1 MAFFNLFKEKIIE
14 PVIHENEQGL
24 TLLDGVHILINC
36 NKVKLDGTAIVLE
49 SHNSNYDL
57 VKGKT
62 KIQILNGGKIREVAG
77 KAKLGIIK
85 DTFISSVKGR
95 VEITTI
101 NSCAIDYVKDR
112 VYIRTFNNGNIKFL
126 DGKSKIDTMNNGK
139 ILFVRDKSKIGTL
152 NNGYIEGVLNNAQIS
167 TIQNGKIN
175 YLLNKAYIG
184 TINSCQINE
193 VCDDVEI
200 GTLADGQ
207 INLIV
212 GNSIVCQ
219 QMGGKIVSKQEG
231 TLVVYS
237 YKKDNKPKS
246 KRFET
251 KAKDKDETLIQ
262 EEKFKK
268 ESIIAE
274 QTSLLDLED
283 NK

>member
-1 MAFFNLFKEKIIE
+1 MSFFNLFKEKIIE
-14 PVIHENEQGL
+14 PVIHEDEQGL
-24 TLLDGVHILINC
+24 TLLDGAHILINC
-36 NKVKLDGTAIVLE
+36 NKVKLDGTAVVLE
-49 SHNSNYDL
+49 SHNTNYDS
-57 VKGKT
+57 VKGKS
-62 KIQILNGGKIREVAG
+62 KIQILNGGKIKEVSG
-77 KAKLGIIK
+77 KVKLGIIK
-85 DTFISSVKGR
+85 DTYIFQIRGK

-101 NSCAIDYVKDR
+101 NSCAIDYVKER
-112 VYIRTFNNGNIKFL
+112 VYIRTFNNGSIKFL
-126 DGKSKIDTMNNGK
+126 DGQSKIDTMNNGK
-139 ILFVRDKSKIGTL
+139 ILFARNKSKIATL
-152 NNGYIEGVLNNAQIS
+152 NNGYIEGLTDSAQIS
-167 TIQNGKIN
+167 TINNGKIN
-175 YLLNKAYIG
+175 YLLDKSYVG
-184 TINSCQINE
+184 TINACQINE

-231 TLVVYS
+231 TIIVYS

-251 KAKDKDETLIQ
+251 KKSKASAITSVPSNENEVL
-262 EEKFKK
+262 
-268 ESIIAE
+268 IAE